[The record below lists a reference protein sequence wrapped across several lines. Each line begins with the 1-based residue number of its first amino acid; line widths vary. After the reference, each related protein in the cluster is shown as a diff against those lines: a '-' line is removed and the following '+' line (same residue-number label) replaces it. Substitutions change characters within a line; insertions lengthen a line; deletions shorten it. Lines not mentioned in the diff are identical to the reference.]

1 MTEQKPTV
9 PVNDIEQIQVNV
21 QIPGIL
27 IVLINK
33 KKTCVFSWTGNDPT
47 VNRSEL
53 NDWLFE

>member
-1 MTEQKPTV
+1 MMTEQKPTV

-33 KKTCVFSWTGNDPT
+33 KKTVLFS
-47 VNRSEL
+47 
-53 NDWLFE
+53 